1 MKPGRLAA
9 ALLLALAS
17 CPAAPEAVLCSD
29 VIHDYYDPN
38 QGEADILPRI
48 EKIAEGLADPGVP
61 VRMRALDELNDLA
74 RSAGSYWPD
83 RQRSPKQHDRFI
95 RGLSVEQPP
104 EFTAWS
110 TMVTGLLRSRIG
122 PYLDSVLEDS
132 TLVWDTLWAA
142 GKIGW
147 DTPGYQRFA
156 LAQLANPDEDK
167 QGKAA
172 HYLGLV
178 GPAGIEAAQ
187 ALLPGESTSH
197 RRAIFRVFLFAR
209 DFEGLSADQ
218 AQALADT
225 LCSAMSHYG
234 TRTADLAASALRKPG
249 LDRQRIRP
257 ALLDCIRNAE
267 SSLARD
273 CMIALCS
280 EEPPDSSLRPIVEDL
295 LSNSGEEVSCEALR
309 WLSTWSD
316 AESLIT
322 TALDSPYPATRR
334 EALENITRFDM
345 PAELLIPPLTR
356 SLLDPRTQ
364 DAATHACAGLG
375 QRVAALAPTLEQAAA
390 QSTNVVSCV
399 YCLQAMVAVAT
410 DTAHVAT
417 VLHDYWAT
425 IDPTF
430 RGDILRLLPKLGAAA
445 AIFLPELEQSLLESS
460 ARPNE
465 LALDAAAA
473 LGPRARH
480 LSPLLARGLEGTA
493 PWVPWDRDRILRTL
507 VAVGG
512 YPCAQRGTL
521 EGLLENASLPQEVHE
536 WVVQILDDGECQ

>member
-1 MKPGRLAA
+1 MIRQILAV
-9 ALLLALAS
+9 ALLTTVAGGYANPKIALGS
-17 CPAAPEAVLCSD
+17 K
-29 VIHDYYDPN
+29 VINYYYDPS
-38 QGEADILPRI
+38 QSEADILPRI
-48 EKIAEGLADPGVP
+48 EKIAAGLADPGVP

-74 RSAGSYWPD
+74 RSAGTYWPD

-104 EFTAWS
+104 EFTVWS
-110 TMVTGLLRSRIG
+110 TMVTGLLRSHIG

-156 LAQLANPDEDK
+156 LAQLANPDEGK

-172 HYLGLV
+172 LYLGLV

-280 EEPPDSSLRPIVEDL
+280 EEPPDSSLRLIVEDL
-295 LSNSGEEVSCEALR
+295 LSNGGEEVSCEALR

-322 TALDSPYPATRR
+322 TALDSPYTATRR

-364 DAATHACAGLG
+364 DAATHACASFG
-375 QRVAALAPTLEQAAA
+375 QRVAAILPTLEQAAA
-390 QSTNVVSCV
+390 QSTNAISCV
-399 YCLQAMVAVAT
+399 YCLQAMVAVTADSARVAAT
-410 DTAHVAT
+410 
-417 VLHDYWAT
+417 LHDYWAKG
-425 IDPTF
+425 DPSF
-430 RGDILRLLPKLGAAA
+430 HADILRLLPRLGAEA
-445 AIFLPELEQSLLESS
+445 AIFLPELEQTLLD
-460 ARPNE
+460 ATTRPNE

-480 LSPLLARGLEGTA
+480 LSPLLARGLESDA
-493 PWVPWDRDRILRTL
+493 PWRVRILRAL
-507 VAVGG
+507 EAVGG
-512 YPCAQRGTL
+512 YPCARRGEL
-521 EGLLENASLPQEVHE
+521 EGLLANATLWQEEHE
-536 WVVQILDDGECQ
+536 LVMRILDCGECQ